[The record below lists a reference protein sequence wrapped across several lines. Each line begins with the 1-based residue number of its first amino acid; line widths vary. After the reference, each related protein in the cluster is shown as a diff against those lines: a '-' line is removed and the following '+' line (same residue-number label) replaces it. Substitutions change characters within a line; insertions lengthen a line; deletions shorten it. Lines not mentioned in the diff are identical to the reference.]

1 MMPKTDAGATRRIL
15 LVEDHPVERAYL
27 QNMLLALGYRRVA
40 GVGSSTEA
48 IGALT
53 RQFYDVVVSDIV
65 MGEGD
70 GTRLPNELRRL
81 VDAGRL
87 KSMPPIIWISSL
99 SDELLQ
105 SHVRLALQAGCPS
118 AQALSKPVSRTGMQ
132 QAIKTAL
139 RSIDEDDAA
148 SPRQNAVRRDLME
161 VALGHALIT
170 GKGMSV
176 VLQPQM
182 SLSTGRVLAAEAL
195 SRWDH
200 PELGVISAVDFVPA
214 AHRLGLDRM
223 LFSRVTDR
231 VIDVLRRMYVEDIA
245 VPIAIN
251 ASASTLCTRDLPG
264 LLEQRVGQA
273 GLPARLVKVEL
284 TEDEPVTDWLAL
296 SSVLN
301 LLRVRGF
308 ELAMDDF
315 GAGIASMRLFSAMP
329 FTELKIDRDF
339 IVHMHREPAS
349 RAVVAAAIEMGR
361 VLGRRVVAEGVE
373 HERDV
378 QLLRELG
385 CDVAQGYGISM
396 PLEPDAFIEFCRNH

>member
-1 MMPKTDAGATRRIL
+1 MPKTDAGAARRIL

-48 IGALT
+48 ISALG
-53 RQFYDVVVSDIV
+53 RQFYDLVISDIV
-65 MGEGD
+65 MSDGD
-70 GTRLPNELRRL
+70 GTHLPNELRRL

-99 SDELLQ
+99 SDELLE

-118 AQALSKPVSRTGMQ
+118 AQALSKPVSRTSMHQAVKAGLAAEDMTTPQ
-132 QAIKTAL
+132 QQ
-139 RSIDEDDAA
+139 SI
-148 SPRQNAVRRDLME
+148 RRE
-161 VALGHALIT
+161 VIEAELGRALIT
-170 GKGMSV
+170 GEGMSV

-182 SLSTGRVLAAEAL
+182 SLSTGQVVAAEAL

-200 PELGVISAVDFVPA
+200 PELGSIAAADFVPA
-214 AHRLGLDRM
+214 AHRLGMDRM
-223 LFSRVTDR
+223 LFLRVTDR
-231 VIDVLRRMYVEDIA
+231 VLEVLQTLHAEDIA

-251 ASASTLCTRDLPG
+251 ASSSTLCSRDMPAV
-264 LLEQRVGQA
+264 LEKRVARA

-284 TEDEPVTDWLAL
+284 TEDEPVNDWLAL

-339 IVHMHREPAS
+339 IVHMHREAAS

-373 HERDV
+373 QERDV

-385 CDVAQGYGISM
+385 CDVAQGYGLSM
-396 PLEPDAFIEFCRNH
+396 PLESDAFIDFCRRH

>member
-1 MMPKTDAGATRRIL
+1 
-15 LVEDHPVERAYL
+15 
-27 QNMLLALGYRRVA
+27 
-40 GVGSSTEA
+40 
-48 IGALT
+48 
-53 RQFYDVVVSDIV
+53 
-65 MGEGD
+65 
-70 GTRLPNELRRL
+70 
-81 VDAGRL
+81 
-87 KSMPPIIWISSL
+87 
-99 SDELLQ
+99 
-105 SHVRLALQAGCPS
+105 
-118 AQALSKPVSRTGMQ
+118 
-132 QAIKTAL
+132 
-139 RSIDEDDAA
+139 
-148 SPRQNAVRRDLME
+148 
-161 VALGHALIT
+161 
-170 GKGMSV
+170 MSV

-200 PELGVISAVDFVPA
+200 PELGVISAADFIPA

-231 VIDVLRRMYVEDIA
+231 VIEVLTRMHAEDIA

-373 HERDV
+373 HERDI

-396 PLEPDAFIEFCRNH
+396 PLEPDAFIEFCRSH

>member
-1 MMPKTDAGATRRIL
+1 MPKPDAGSSRRIL

-40 GVGSSTEA
+40 GLGSSIEA
-48 IGALT
+48 VGAIT
-53 RQFYDVVVSDIV
+53 RQYHDVLISDIV

-70 GTRLPNELRRL
+70 GTRLPNDLRRL

-118 AQALSKPVSRTGMQ
+118 AQALSKPVSRVAMQ
-132 QAIKTAL
+132 QAIKNAL
-139 RSIDEDDAA
+139 RSIDDESA
-148 SPRQNAVRRDLME
+148 SPDKPKSVRREVME
-161 VALGHALIT
+161 AALSQALLSGT
-170 GKGMSV
+170 NMSV
-176 VLQPQM
+176 VLQPQI
-182 SLSTGRVLAAEAL
+182 SLSTGRVVAAEAL
-195 SRWDH
+195 SRWVD
-200 PELGVISAVDFVPA
+200 PKLGAISAADFVPA
-214 AHRLGLDRM
+214 AHRLGMDRM

-231 VIDVLRRMYVEDIA
+231 VLEALRRLQDADVA

-251 ASASTLCTRDLPG
+251 ASASTLCSRDLPG
-264 LLEQRVGQA
+264 LLEQKVGQA
-273 GLPARLVKVEL
+273 GLPARLIKVEL

-296 SSVLN
+296 SSTLN

-329 FTELKIDRDF
+329 FNELKIDRDF

-373 HERDV
+373 QERDV

-385 CDVAQGYGISM
+385 CDLAQGYGISM
-396 PLEPDAFIEFCRNH
+396 PLSPDEFIEYCRTH

>member
-1 MMPKTDAGATRRIL
+1 MPKTDAGATRRIL

-27 QNMLLALGYRRVA
+27 QNVLLAFGFRRVA
-40 GVGSSTEA
+40 GLGSSAEA
-48 IGALT
+48 VGALT
-53 RQFYDVVVSDIV
+53 RQFYDVVISDIV
-65 MGEGD
+65 VGEGD

-87 KSMPPIIWISSL
+87 KRMPPIIWISSL

-118 AQALSKPVSRTGMQ
+118 AQALSKPVSRSALQ
-132 QAIKTAL
+132 QAMKTAL
-139 RSIDEDDAA
+139 RSIDEHDAA
-148 SPRQNAVRRDLME
+148 SPQPNAVRRDVME

-170 GKGMSV
+170 GQGMSV

-195 SRWDH
+195 SRWEH
-200 PELGVISAVDFVPA
+200 PELGAIPAVDFVPA

-231 VIDVLRRMYVEDIA
+231 VIEVLGRMHAQDIA

-251 ASASTLCTRDLPG
+251 ASASTLCTRDLPA

-373 HERDV
+373 HERDL

-396 PLEPDAFIEFCRNH
+396 PLEPDAFIEFCRQH

>member
-1 MMPKTDAGATRRIL
+1 MSKTDAGATRRIL

-40 GVGSSTEA
+40 GLGSSTEA
-48 IGALT
+48 VGALT
-53 RQFYDVVVSDIV
+53 RQYYDVLISDIV

-70 GTRLPNELRRL
+70 GTRLPNDLRRL

-118 AQALSKPVSRTGMQ
+118 AQALSKPVSRGAMQ
-132 QAIKTAL
+132 QAIKAALHSLDGDTAL
-139 RSIDEDDAA
+139 PHQQKS
-148 SPRQNAVRRDLME
+148 VRRDIME
-161 VALGHALIT
+161 AALGQALLS
-170 GKGMSV
+170 GVGMSV

-182 SLSTGRVLAAEAL
+182 SLSTGRAVAAEAL
-195 SRWDH
+195 SRWTH
-200 PELGVISAVDFVPA
+200 PELGVISPADFVPA
-214 AHRLGLDRM
+214 AHRLGLDRLLFTRVVDQVLQM
-223 LFSRVTDR
+223 LRPMHD
-231 VIDVLRRMYVEDIA
+231 DDIA

-251 ASASTLCTRDLPG
+251 ASASTLCSRDLPG

-273 GLPARLVKVEL
+273 GLPARLIKVEL

-296 SSVLN
+296 SSALN
-301 LLRVRGF
+301 QLRVRGF

-373 HERDV
+373 QERDV
-378 QLLRELG
+378 ELLRELG
-385 CDVAQGYGISM
+385 CDVAQGYGMSV
-396 PLEPDAFIEFCRNH
+396 PLAPDAFVDFCRQR

>member
-231 VIDVLRRMYVEDIA
+231 VIDVLRRMYAEDIA

-396 PLEPDAFIEFCRNH
+396 PHEPDAFIEFCRNH

>member
-87 KSMPPIIWISSL
+87 KSMPPIVWISSL

-132 QAIKTAL
+132 QAVKTAL

-231 VIDVLRRMYVEDIA
+231 VIDVLRRMYAEDIA

>member
-231 VIDVLRRMYVEDIA
+231 VIDVLRRMYAEDIA

-339 IVHMHREPAS
+339 IMHMHREPAS

>member
-1 MMPKTDAGATRRIL
+1 MPKLHAGASRRIL

-40 GVGSSTEA
+40 GVGSSAEA
-48 IGALT
+48 IAALA
-53 RQFYDVVVSDIV
+53 RQAYDVVISDIV

-70 GTRLPNELRRL
+70 GTRLPNELRQL
-81 VDAGRL
+81 VDGGRL
-87 KSMPPIIWISSL
+87 KSMPPIVWISSL

-118 AQALSKPVSRTGMQ
+118 SQALAKPVTRTAMQ
-132 QAIKTAL
+132 HAIKTAL
-139 RSIDEDDAA
+139 HSLDDDTA
-148 SPRQNAVRRDLME
+148 SPRRTAVRRE
-161 VALGHALIT
+161 VIEAELGRALSSGD
-170 GKGMSV
+170 GMSV
-176 VLQPQM
+176 VLQPQVD
-182 SLSTGRVLAAEAL
+182 LGTGRTVAAEAL

-200 PELGVISAVDFVPA
+200 PTLGVIPAVDFVPA
-214 AHRLGLDRM
+214 AHRLGLDQT
-223 LFSRVTDR
+223 LFNRVADC
-231 VIDVLRRMYVEDIA
+231 VVEVLAEMHAEGIA

-251 ASASTLCTRDLPG
+251 ASASTLCAPG
-264 LLEQRVGQA
+264 LPDSLEQRVTRA

-296 SSVLN
+296 SSALN

-361 VLGRRVVAEGVE
+361 VLGRGVVAEGVE
-373 HERDV
+373 QERDIL
-378 QLLRELG
+378 LLRELG
-385 CDVAQGYGISM
+385 CTLAQGYGISM
-396 PLEPDAFIEFCRNH
+396 PLAPADFIAFCRRQ

>member
-1 MMPKTDAGATRRIL
+1 MPKLHAGASRRIL

-40 GVGSSTEA
+40 GVGSSAEA
-48 IGALT
+48 IAALA
-53 RQFYDVVVSDIV
+53 RQAYDVVISDIV

-70 GTRLPNELRRL
+70 GTRLPNELRQL
-81 VDAGRL
+81 VDGGRL

-118 AQALSKPVSRTGMQ
+118 SQALAKPVTRTAMQ
-132 QAIKTAL
+132 HAIKTAL
-139 RSIDEDDAA
+139 HSLDDDTA
-148 SPRQNAVRRDLME
+148 SPRRTAVRRE
-161 VALGHALIT
+161 VIEAELGRALSSGD
-170 GKGMSV
+170 GMSV
-176 VLQPQM
+176 VLQPQVD
-182 SLSTGRVLAAEAL
+182 LGTGRTVAAEAL

-200 PELGVISAVDFVPA
+200 PTLGVIPAVDFVPA
-214 AHRLGLDRM
+214 AHRLGLDQT
-223 LFSRVTDR
+223 LFNRVADC
-231 VIDVLRRMYVEDIA
+231 VVEVLAEMHAEGIA

-251 ASASTLCTRDLPG
+251 ASASTLCAPG
-264 LLEQRVGQA
+264 LPDSLEQRVTRA

-296 SSVLN
+296 SSALN

-373 HERDV
+373 QERDIL
-378 QLLRELG
+378 LLRELG
-385 CDVAQGYGISM
+385 CTLAQGYGISM
-396 PLEPDAFIEFCRNH
+396 PLAPADFIAFCRRQ

>member
-1 MMPKTDAGATRRIL
+1 MPKTDAGATRRIL

-27 QNMLLALGYRRVA
+27 QNMLSALGYRRVA
-40 GVGSSTEA
+40 GLGSSTEA
-48 IGALT
+48 VAALG

-87 KSMPPIIWISSL
+87 KSMPPIVWISSL
-99 SDELLQ
+99 SEELLQ

-118 AQALSKPVSRTGMQ
+118 AQALSKPVSRTAMQ

-139 RSIDEDDAA
+139 RSVDEDDAA
-148 SPRQNAVRRDLME
+148 SPRPNAVRRDLME

-200 PELGVISAVDFVPA
+200 PELGVISAADFIPA

-231 VIDVLRRMYVEDIA
+231 VIEVLTRMHAEDIA

-251 ASASTLCTRDLPG
+251 ASASTLCTRDLPR

-373 HERDV
+373 HERDI

-385 CDVAQGYGISM
+385 CDVAQGYGISV
-396 PLEPDAFIEFCRNH
+396 PLEPDAFIEFCRRH

>member
-231 VIDVLRRMYVEDIA
+231 VIDVLRRMYAEDIA

-301 LLRVRGF
+301 LLRVWGF

>member
-1 MMPKTDAGATRRIL
+1 MPKTDAGAARRIL

-40 GVGSSTEA
+40 GLGNSTEA
-48 IGALT
+48 VSALS
-53 RQFYDVVVSDIV
+53 RQYYDLVISDIV
-65 MGEGD
+65 MSDGD
-70 GTRLPNELRRL
+70 GTHMPNELRRL
-81 VDAGRL
+81 VDVGRL

-99 SDELLQ
+99 SEELLQ

-118 AQALSKPVSRTGMQ
+118 AQALPKPVSRTAMQ
-132 QAIKTAL
+132 QAIKVGLAAEDVTTPQQQ
-139 RSIDEDDAA
+139 SI
-148 SPRQNAVRRDLME
+148 RRE
-161 VALGHALIT
+161 VVEAELGRALIT
-170 GKGMSV
+170 GVGMSV

-182 SLSTGRVLAAEAL
+182 SLSTGKVLAAEAL

-200 PELGVISAVDFVPA
+200 PELGAISAVDFVPA
-214 AHRLGLDRM
+214 AHRLGMDRM
-223 LFSRVTDR
+223 LFLRVTDR
-231 VIDVLRRMYVEDIA
+231 VLEVQQTLHAEGIA

-251 ASASTLCTRDLPG
+251 ASASTLCSRDMPAV
-264 LLEQRVGQA
+264 LEKRVAQA
-273 GLPARLVKVEL
+273 GLPARLIKIEL
-284 TEDEPVTDWLAL
+284 TEDEPVNDWLAL
-296 SSVLN
+296 SSALN

-339 IVHMHREPAS
+339 IVHMHREAAS

-373 HERDV
+373 QERDL

-385 CDVAQGYGISM
+385 CDVAQGYGLSI
-396 PLEPDAFIEFCRNH
+396 PLEPEAFIEFCRQH

>member
-231 VIDVLRRMYVEDIA
+231 VIDVLRRMYAEDIA

>member
-1 MMPKTDAGATRRIL
+1 MPKSEAGATRRIL

-40 GVGSSTEA
+40 GLGSSIEA
-48 IGALT
+48 VGALT
-53 RQFYDVVVSDIV
+53 RQYYDVLISDIV

-70 GTRLPNELRRL
+70 GTRLPNDLRRL

-99 SDELLQ
+99 SEELLQ

-118 AQALSKPVSRTGMQ
+118 AQALAKPVSRGAMQ
-132 QAIKTAL
+132 QAIKVAL
-139 RSIDEDDAA
+139 HSMDGDTA
-148 SPRQNAVRRDLME
+148 SPHQPKAVRRDLME
-161 VALGHALIT
+161 AALGQALVS
-170 GKGMSV
+170 GKGLSV
-176 VLQPQM
+176 VLQPQI
-182 SLSTGRVLAAEAL
+182 SLSTGRVVAAEAL
-195 SRWDH
+195 SRWTHQDW
-200 PELGVISAVDFVPA
+200 GAVPPADFVPA

-223 LFSRVTDR
+223 LFSRVTDS
-231 VIDVLRRMYVEDIA
+231 VLDVLSQMQSEDIA

-251 ASASTLCTRDLPG
+251 ASASTLCSRDLPG
-264 LLEQRVGQA
+264 MLEQRVGQA
-273 GLPARLVKVEL
+273 GLPARLLKVEL

-296 SSVLN
+296 SSTLN

-339 IVHMHREPAS
+339 ILHMHREAAS

-373 HERDV
+373 QERDV

-385 CDVAQGYGISM
+385 CDVAQGYGISV
-396 PLEPDAFIEFCRNH
+396 PLDPAAFIAFCRSR

>member
-1 MMPKTDAGATRRIL
+1 MPKTDVGAARRIL

-48 IGALT
+48 VSALG
-53 RQFYDVVVSDIV
+53 RQFYDLVISDIV
-65 MGEGD
+65 MSDGD
-70 GTRLPNELRRL
+70 GTHLPNELRRL
-81 VDAGRL
+81 VDVGRL

-99 SDELLQ
+99 SEELLQ

-118 AQALSKPVSRTGMQ
+118 AQALSKPVSRTSMH
-132 QAIKTAL
+132 QAVKTGLAAEDVATPQL
-139 RSIDEDDAA
+139 QSI
-148 SPRQNAVRRDLME
+148 RRE
-161 VALGHALIT
+161 VIEAELGRALIT
-170 GKGMSV
+170 GVGMSV

-182 SLSTGRVLAAEAL
+182 SLSTGQVVAAEAL

-200 PELGVISAVDFVPA
+200 PELGSISAADFVPA
-214 AHRLGLDRM
+214 AHRLGMDRM
-223 LFSRVTDR
+223 LFLRVTDR
-231 VIDVLRRMYVEDIA
+231 VLEVLQTLHAEDIA

-251 ASASTLCTRDLPG
+251 ASSSTLCSRDLPAV
-264 LLEQRVGQA
+264 LEKRVARA

-284 TEDEPVTDWLAL
+284 TEDEPVNDWLAL

-339 IVHMHREPAS
+339 IVHMHREAAS

-373 HERDV
+373 QERDL

-385 CDVAQGYGISM
+385 CDVAQGYGLSI
-396 PLEPDAFIEFCRNH
+396 PLEPDAFIDFRRRH

>member
-170 GKGMSV
+170 GKGMRV

-231 VIDVLRRMYVEDIA
+231 VIDVLRRMYAEDIA

>member
-1 MMPKTDAGATRRIL
+1 MPKTDAGAARRIL

-48 IGALT
+48 ISALG
-53 RQFYDVVVSDIV
+53 RQFYDLVISDIV
-65 MGEGD
+65 MSDGD
-70 GTRLPNELRRL
+70 GTHLPNELRRL

-99 SDELLQ
+99 SDELLE

-118 AQALSKPVSRTGMQ
+118 AQALSKPVSRTSMHQAVKAGLAAEDMTTPQ
-132 QAIKTAL
+132 QQ
-139 RSIDEDDAA
+139 SI
-148 SPRQNAVRRDLME
+148 RRE
-161 VALGHALIT
+161 VIEAELGRALIT
-170 GKGMSV
+170 GEGMSV

-182 SLSTGRVLAAEAL
+182 SLSTGKVVAAEAL

-200 PELGVISAVDFVPA
+200 PELGSIAAADFVPA
-214 AHRLGLDRM
+214 AHRLGMDRM
-223 LFSRVTDR
+223 LFLRVTDR
-231 VIDVLRRMYVEDIA
+231 VLEVLQTLHAEDIA

-251 ASASTLCTRDLPG
+251 ASSSTLCSRDMPAV
-264 LLEQRVGQA
+264 LEKRVARA

-284 TEDEPVTDWLAL
+284 TEDEPVNDWLAL

-339 IVHMHREPAS
+339 IVHMHREAAS

-373 HERDV
+373 QERDV

-385 CDVAQGYGISM
+385 CDVAQGYGLSM
-396 PLEPDAFIEFCRNH
+396 PLEPDAFIDFCRRH

>member
-1 MMPKTDAGATRRIL
+1 MPKPDAGATRRIL

-40 GVGSSTEA
+40 GLGSSTEA
-48 IGALT
+48 ISALA

-81 VDAGRL
+81 VDVGRL

-118 AQALSKPVSRTGMQ
+118 AQALSKPVSRSAMQ
-132 QAIKTAL
+132 HAIKVAL
-139 RSIDEDDAA
+139 HSVDDVT
-148 SPRQNAVRRDLME
+148 SPRQQSVRRE
-161 VALGHALIT
+161 VIEAELSRALIT
-170 GKGMSV
+170 GEGLSL
-176 VLQPQM
+176 VLQPQI
-182 SLSTGRVLAAEAL
+182 SLSSGRVVAAEAL

-200 PELGVISAVDFVPA
+200 PQLGAIAAADFVPA
-214 AHRLGLDRM
+214 AHRLGMDRM
-223 LFSRVTDR
+223 LFTRVTDR
-231 VIDVLRRMYVEDIA
+231 VLEILRRMHDEDIA

-251 ASASTLCTRDLPG
+251 ASASTLCSRDLPE

-273 GLPARLVKVEL
+273 GLPARLVKIEL

-296 SSVLN
+296 SSALN

-373 HERDV
+373 QERDV

-385 CDVAQGYGISM
+385 CEVAQGYGVSM
-396 PLEPDAFIEFCRNH
+396 PLEPGAFIEFCRQH

>member
-1 MMPKTDAGATRRIL
+1 MPKTDAGASRRIL

-27 QNMLLALGYRRVA
+27 QNLLLALGYRRVA

-48 IGALT
+48 VGALA
-53 RQFYDVVVSDIV
+53 RQSYDVVISDIV

-70 GTRLPNELRRL
+70 GTRLPNELRQM
-81 VDAGRL
+81 VDARRL
-87 KSMPPIIWISSL
+87 KRMPPIIWISSL

-105 SHVRLALQAGCPS
+105 SHVRLALQGGCPS
-118 AQALSKPVSRTGMQ
+118 AQALSKPVSRSAMQ
-132 QAIKTAL
+132 HAIKAAL
-139 RSIDEDDAA
+139 HSLDDDTA
-148 SPRQNAVRRDLME
+148 SPRQTVVRRDE
-161 VALGHALIT
+161 IEAELGHALT
-170 GKGMSV
+170 SGEGMSV
-176 VLQPQM
+176 VLQPQVDLD
-182 SLSTGRVLAAEAL
+182 SRRAVAAEAL
-195 SRWDH
+195 SRWHH
-200 PELGVISAVDFVPA
+200 PKLGAIPAVDFVPA
-214 AHRLGLDRM
+214 AHRLGMDQILFNRVADCVIEVQMRM
-223 LFSRVTDR
+223 HA
-231 VIDVLRRMYVEDIA
+231 EGIA

-251 ASASTLCTRDLPG
+251 ASASTLCAPGLPG
-264 LLEQRVGQA
+264 DLEQRVAQA

-296 SSVLN
+296 SSALN

-361 VLGRRVVAEGVE
+361 ALGRRVVAEGVE
-373 HERDV
+373 QERDI

-385 CDVAQGYGISM
+385 GTVAQGYGISM
-396 PLEPDAFIEFCRNH
+396 PLSPDEFIAFCRRQ

>member
-1 MMPKTDAGATRRIL
+1 MPKTEAGGTRRIL

-48 IGALT
+48 VSALG
-53 RQFYDVVVSDIV
+53 RQFYDLVISDIV
-65 MGEGD
+65 MSDGD
-70 GTRLPNELRRL
+70 GTHLPNELRRL
-81 VDAGRL
+81 VDVGRV

-99 SDELLQ
+99 ADELLE
-105 SHVRLALQAGCPS
+105 SHVRLALQAGCPT
-118 AQALSKPVSRTGMQ
+118 AQALSKPVSRTAMQ
-132 QAIKTAL
+132 QAIKVAL
-139 RSIDEDDAA
+139 AAEDVA
-148 SPRQNAVRRDLME
+148 SPRQQSVRRE
-161 VALGHALIT
+161 VIEAELGRALIT
-170 GKGMSV
+170 GEGMSV

-182 SLSTGRVLAAEAL
+182 SLSTGEVLAAEAL

-200 PELGVISAVDFVPA
+200 PTLGPIAAADFVPA
-214 AHRLGLDRM
+214 AHRLGMDRM
-223 LFSRVTDR
+223 LFLRVTDR
-231 VIDVLRRMYVEDIA
+231 VIEVLQRMHDEDIA

-251 ASASTLCTRDLPG
+251 ASSSTLCSRDMAA
-264 LLEQRVGQA
+264 LLEKRVAQA
-273 GLPARLVKVEL
+273 GLPARLVKIEL
-284 TEDEPVTDWLAL
+284 TEDEPVNDWLAL

-339 IVHMHREPAS
+339 IVHMHREAAS

-373 HERDV
+373 QERDL

-385 CDVAQGYGISM
+385 CDVAQGYGLCL
-396 PLEPDAFIEFCRNH
+396 PLEADAFIDFCRSH

>member
-1 MMPKTDAGATRRIL
+1 MPKTDAGATRRIL

-231 VIDVLRRMYVEDIA
+231 VIDVLRRMYAEDIA

>member
-1 MMPKTDAGATRRIL
+1 MPKLHAGASRRIL

-40 GVGSSTEA
+40 GVGSSAEA
-48 IGALT
+48 IAALA
-53 RQFYDVVVSDIV
+53 RQAYDVVISDIV

-70 GTRLPNELRRL
+70 GTRLPNELRQL
-81 VDAGRL
+81 VDGGRL
-87 KSMPPIIWISSL
+87 KSMPPIVWISSL

-118 AQALSKPVSRTGMQ
+118 SQALAKPVTRTAMQ
-132 QAIKTAL
+132 HAIKTAL
-139 RSIDEDDAA
+139 HSLDDDTA
-148 SPRQNAVRRDLME
+148 SPRRTAVRREGIEADLGR
-161 VALGHALIT
+161 ALRSGD
-170 GKGMSV
+170 GMSV
-176 VLQPQM
+176 VLQPQVD
-182 SLSTGRVLAAEAL
+182 LGTGRTVAAEAL

-200 PELGVISAVDFVPA
+200 PTLGVIPAVDFVPA
-214 AHRLGLDRM
+214 AHRLGLDQT
-223 LFSRVTDR
+223 LFNRVADC
-231 VIDVLRRMYVEDIA
+231 VVEVLAEMHAEGIA

-251 ASASTLCTRDLPG
+251 ASASTLCAPG
-264 LLEQRVGQA
+264 LPDSLEQRVTRA

-296 SSVLN
+296 SSALN

-373 HERDV
+373 QERDIL
-378 QLLRELG
+378 LLRELG
-385 CDVAQGYGISM
+385 CTLAQGYGISM
-396 PLEPDAFIEFCRNH
+396 PLAPADFIAFCRRQ

>member
-1 MMPKTDAGATRRIL
+1 MPKLHAGASRRIL
-15 LVEDHPVERAYL
+15 LVEDHPVGRAYL

-40 GVGSSTEA
+40 GVGSSAEA
-48 IGALT
+48 IAALA
-53 RQFYDVVVSDIV
+53 RQAYDVVISDIV

-70 GTRLPNELRRL
+70 GTRLPNELRQL
-81 VDAGRL
+81 VDGGRL
-87 KSMPPIIWISSL
+87 KSMPPIVWISSL

-118 AQALSKPVSRTGMQ
+118 SQALAKPVTRTAMQ
-132 QAIKTAL
+132 HAIKTAL
-139 RSIDEDDAA
+139 HSLDDDTA
-148 SPRQNAVRRDLME
+148 SPRRTAVRRE
-161 VALGHALIT
+161 VIEAELGRALSSGD
-170 GKGMSV
+170 GMSV
-176 VLQPQM
+176 VLQPQVD
-182 SLSTGRVLAAEAL
+182 LGTGRTVAAEAL

-200 PELGVISAVDFVPA
+200 PTLGVIPAVDFVPA
-214 AHRLGLDRM
+214 AHRLGLDQT
-223 LFSRVTDR
+223 LFNRVADC
-231 VIDVLRRMYVEDIA
+231 VVEVLAEMHAEGIA

-251 ASASTLCTRDLPG
+251 ASASTLCAPG
-264 LLEQRVGQA
+264 LPDSLEQRVTRA

-296 SSVLN
+296 LSALN

-373 HERDV
+373 QERDIL
-378 QLLRELG
+378 LLRELG
-385 CDVAQGYGISM
+385 CTLAQGYGISM
-396 PLEPDAFIEFCRNH
+396 PLAPADFIAFCRRQ

>member
-1 MMPKTDAGATRRIL
+1 MPKSDAGASRRIL

-40 GVGSSTEA
+40 GVGSSAEA
-48 IGALT
+48 IGALA
-53 RQFYDVVVSDIV
+53 RQAYDVVISDIV

-70 GTRLPNELRRL
+70 GTRLPNELRQL
-81 VDAGRL
+81 VDGGRL
-87 KSMPPIIWISSL
+87 KSMPPIVWISSL

-118 AQALSKPVSRTGMQ
+118 SQALAKPVTRTAMQ
-132 QAIKTAL
+132 HAIKTAL
-139 RSIDEDDAA
+139 HSLDDDTA
-148 SPRQNAVRRDLME
+148 SPRRTAVWRE
-161 VALGHALIT
+161 VIEAELGRALNSGD
-170 GKGMSV
+170 GMSV
-176 VLQPQM
+176 VLQPQVD
-182 SLSTGRVLAAEAL
+182 LTTGRAVAAEAL

-200 PELGVISAVDFVPA
+200 PTLGAIPAVDFVPA
-214 AHRLGLDRM
+214 AHRLGLDRT
-223 LFSRVTDR
+223 LFNRVADC
-231 VIDVLRRMYVEDIA
+231 VVEVLAEMHAEGIA

-251 ASASTLCTRDLPG
+251 ASASTLCAPG
-264 LLEQRVGQA
+264 LPDGLEQRVAQA

-296 SSVLN
+296 SSALN

-373 HERDV
+373 QERDIL
-378 QLLRELG
+378 LLRELG
-385 CDVAQGYGISM
+385 CTLAQGYGISM
-396 PLEPDAFIEFCRNH
+396 PLAPADFIAFCRRQ

>member
-1 MMPKTDAGATRRIL
+1 MPKTDAGAARRIL

-48 IGALT
+48 ISALG
-53 RQFYDVVVSDIV
+53 RQFYDLVISDIV
-65 MGEGD
+65 MSDGD
-70 GTRLPNELRRL
+70 GTHLPNELRRL

-99 SDELLQ
+99 SDELLE

-118 AQALSKPVSRTGMQ
+118 AQALSKPVSRTSMHQAVKAGLAAEDMTTPQ
-132 QAIKTAL
+132 QQ
-139 RSIDEDDAA
+139 SI
-148 SPRQNAVRRDLME
+148 RRE
-161 VALGHALIT
+161 VIEAELGRALIT
-170 GKGMSV
+170 GEGMSV

-182 SLSTGRVLAAEAL
+182 SLSTGKVVAAEAL

-200 PELGVISAVDFVPA
+200 PELGSIAAADFVPA
-214 AHRLGLDRM
+214 AHRLGMDRM
-223 LFSRVTDR
+223 LFLRVTDR
-231 VIDVLRRMYVEDIA
+231 VLEVLQTLHAEDIA

-251 ASASTLCTRDLPG
+251 ASSSTLCSRDMPAV
-264 LLEQRVGQA
+264 LEKRVARA
-273 GLPARLVKVEL
+273 GLPARVVKVEL
-284 TEDEPVTDWLAL
+284 TEDEPVNDWLAL

-339 IVHMHREPAS
+339 IVHMHREAAS

-373 HERDV
+373 QERDV

-385 CDVAQGYGISM
+385 CDVAQGYGLSM
-396 PLEPDAFIEFCRNH
+396 PLEPDAFIDFCRRH

>member
-1 MMPKTDAGATRRIL
+1 MPKTDAGAARRIL

-40 GVGSSTEA
+40 GLGSSTEA
-48 IGALT
+48 VSALS
-53 RQFYDVVVSDIV
+53 RQYYDLVISDIV
-65 MGEGD
+65 MSDGD
-70 GTRLPNELRRL
+70 GTHMPNELRRL
-81 VDAGRL
+81 VDVGRL

-99 SDELLQ
+99 SEELLQ

-118 AQALSKPVSRTGMQ
+118 AQALSKPVSRTAMHHS
-132 QAIKTAL
+132 IKAGLAAEDVTTPQHP
-139 RSIDEDDAA
+139 SI
-148 SPRQNAVRRDLME
+148 RRE
-161 VALGHALIT
+161 VVEAELGRALIT
-170 GKGMSV
+170 GVGMSV

-182 SLSTGRVLAAEAL
+182 SLSTGKVLAAEAL

-200 PELGVISAVDFVPA
+200 PELGAISAVDFVPA
-214 AHRLGLDRM
+214 AHRLGMDRM
-223 LFSRVTDR
+223 LFLRVTDR
-231 VIDVLRRMYVEDIA
+231 VLEVQKTLHAEGIA

-251 ASASTLCTRDLPG
+251 ASASTLCSRDMPAV
-264 LLEQRVGQA
+264 LEKRVAQA
-273 GLPARLVKVEL
+273 GLPARLIKIEL
-284 TEDEPVTDWLAL
+284 TEDEPVNDWLAL
-296 SSVLN
+296 SSALN

-339 IVHMHREPAS
+339 IVHMHREAAS

-373 HERDV
+373 QERDL

-385 CDVAQGYGISM
+385 CDVAQGYGLSI
-396 PLEPDAFIEFCRNH
+396 PLEPQAFIEFCRQH

>member
-1 MMPKTDAGATRRIL
+1 MPKTDAGAARRIL

-48 IGALT
+48 ISALG
-53 RQFYDVVVSDIV
+53 RQFYDLVISDIV
-65 MGEGD
+65 MSDGD
-70 GTRLPNELRRL
+70 GTHLPNELRRL

-99 SDELLQ
+99 SDELLE

-118 AQALSKPVSRTGMQ
+118 AQALSKPVSRTSMHQAVKAGLAAEGMTTPQ
-132 QAIKTAL
+132 QQ
-139 RSIDEDDAA
+139 SI
-148 SPRQNAVRRDLME
+148 RRE
-161 VALGHALIT
+161 VIEAELGRALIT
-170 GKGMSV
+170 GEGMSV

-182 SLSTGRVLAAEAL
+182 SLSTGKVVAAEAL

-200 PELGVISAVDFVPA
+200 PELGSIAAADFVPA
-214 AHRLGLDRM
+214 AHRLGMDRM
-223 LFSRVTDR
+223 LFLRVTDR
-231 VIDVLRRMYVEDIA
+231 VLEVLQTLHAEDIA

-251 ASASTLCTRDLPG
+251 ASSSTLCSRDMPAV
-264 LLEQRVGQA
+264 LEKRVARA

-284 TEDEPVTDWLAL
+284 TEDEPVNDWLAL

-339 IVHMHREPAS
+339 IVHMHREAAS

-373 HERDV
+373 QERDV

-385 CDVAQGYGISM
+385 CDVAQGYGLSM
-396 PLEPDAFIEFCRNH
+396 PLEPDAFIDFCRRH

>member
-1 MMPKTDAGATRRIL
+1 MPKTETGGTRRIL

-27 QNMLLALGYRRVA
+27 QNMLLALGFRRVA
-40 GVGSSTEA
+40 GLGSSTEA
-48 IGALT
+48 ISALA
-53 RQFYDVVVSDIV
+53 RQFYDVVISDIV
-65 MGEGD
+65 VGEGD

-118 AQALSKPVSRTGMQ
+118 AQALPKPVSRTAMQ

-139 RSIDEDDAA
+139 RSVDEDDVE
-148 SPRQNAVRRDLME
+148 SPRRRSVRRDVIE
-161 VALGHALIT
+161 AALGHALIT
-170 GKGMSV
+170 GQGMSV

-200 PELGVISAVDFVPA
+200 PGLGSIPAADFVPA
-214 AHRLGLDRM
+214 AHRLGLDRT
-223 LFSRVTDR
+223 LFSRVMDR
-231 VIDVLRRMYVEDIA
+231 VLEVLQRMHAEDIA

-251 ASASTLCTRDLPG
+251 ASASTLCSPDLPA

-378 QLLRELG
+378 ALLRELG
-385 CDVAQGYGISM
+385 CDVAQGYCISV
-396 PLEPDAFIEFCRNH
+396 PLEPDAFIEFCRSH

>member
-1 MMPKTDAGATRRIL
+1 MPKLHAGASRRIL

-40 GVGSSTEA
+40 GVGSSAEA
-48 IGALT
+48 IAALA
-53 RQFYDVVVSDIV
+53 RQAYDVVISDIV

-70 GTRLPNELRRL
+70 GTRLPNELRQL
-81 VDAGRL
+81 VDGGRL
-87 KSMPPIIWISSL
+87 KSMPPIVWISSL

-118 AQALSKPVSRTGMQ
+118 SQALAKPVTRTAMQ
-132 QAIKTAL
+132 HAIKTAL
-139 RSIDEDDAA
+139 HSLDDDTA
-148 SPRQNAVRRDLME
+148 SPRRTAVRRE
-161 VALGHALIT
+161 VIEAELGRALSSGD
-170 GKGMSV
+170 GMSV
-176 VLQPQM
+176 VLQPQVD
-182 SLSTGRVLAAEAL
+182 LGTGRTVAAEAL

-200 PELGVISAVDFVPA
+200 PTLGVIPAVDFVPA
-214 AHRLGLDRM
+214 AHRLGLDQT
-223 LFSRVTDR
+223 LFNRVADC
-231 VIDVLRRMYVEDIA
+231 VVEVLAEMHAEGIA

-251 ASASTLCTRDLPG
+251 ASASTLCAPG
-264 LLEQRVGQA
+264 LPDSLEQRVTRA

-296 SSVLN
+296 SSALN

-373 HERDV
+373 QERDIL
-378 QLLRELG
+378 LLRELG
-385 CDVAQGYGISM
+385 CTLAQGYGISI
-396 PLEPDAFIEFCRNH
+396 PLAPADFIAFCRRQ